1 MGTIG
6 LKTVSWRL
14 NGDASSVVSGDLKV
28 APCQVSVSQGNP
40 DTTFNP
46 PNGYVLYNGWNKD
59 SYVGV
64 AVQPDTKIVVS
75 TGILNGTDSDVGV
88 LRYKSDGTLDST
100 FGTGGVVIYDGGKG
114 NDSGRLVAI
123 QKDGKI
129 VLTGYSYNGE
139 DYDILTMR

>member
-1 MGTIG
+1 
-6 LKTVSWRL
+6 LCLPCLVSA
-14 NGDASSVVSGDLKV
+14 GQGDL
-28 APCQVSVSQGNP
+28 